1 MGTTSFDKLSW
12 LIIVLYIYD
21 YIKVA
26 SIVEITVLSGKRQIS
41 RRRYSEGRLHLST
54 MQIND
59 NV

>member
-41 RRRYSEGRLHLST
+41 RRRYSEGRLH
-54 MQIND
+54 
-59 NV
+59 